1 MAPETTF
8 FGTFSEWIQDL
19 GEADDHAAAV
29 LNLEESPMRDPGYA
43 AKADGP
49 AARPGPEVNAGDPAH
64 VCRMLEAVQ
73 ALAPLI
79 AAQRNTFDSGRRLP
93 DAVFAALADAGLFRL
108 WLPQALGGPE
118 LSPFAF
124 MRVVEAASALDG
136 SVGWLV
142 GNGAG
147 MSRIGGYL
155 DEAVAR
161 EWYADPR
168 AFVASATG
176 AVGTATAVADGYR
189 VSGRWPF
196 GSGAHHATRFMVLA
210 SVRPDDPASPLL
222 CCYLGR
228 ADVTILDN
236 WHVSGLRGTGS
247 CDFEARDIFVPAAH
261 AHPFLGLQPTQPG
274 LLYRMPPSSVFAWSI
289 CGVPLGI
296 ASGAMTS
303 FTELAKGRSGNRA
316 ALRDREI
323 VQATVGRTRAMLRAG
338 RALLIDAMTELMAAT
353 DTGDQRLVEARA
365 DIRIANAHA
374 AETATS
380 ITEMLAASA
389 GAVAI
394 FETCTLER
402 AVGDVRAAA
411 KHIAMSPNNYITAGR
426 LALGL
431 DPGTTRF

>member
-1 MAPETTF
+1 MDQYEL
-8 FGTFSEWIQDL
+8 I
-19 GEADDHAAAV
+19 ADTV
-29 LNLEESPMRDPGYA
+29 
-43 AKADGP
+43 
-49 AARPGPEVNAGDPAH
+49 EVTGASDRL
-64 VCRMLEAVQ
+64 CSLLEAVQ

-79 AAQRNTFDSGRRLP
+79 AAQRDDFDAARRLP

-118 LSPFAF
+118 LSPIEF

-142 GNGAG
+142 GNGGG

-155 DEAVAR
+155 GEAFVR
-161 EWYADPR
+161 EWFADPR

-176 AVGTATAVADGYR
+176 AVGAAAVVAGGYR
-189 VSGRWPF
+189 LSGRWPF

-210 SVRPDDPASPLL
+210 SVSPENPDSPLL
-222 CCYLGR
+222 CCYLAP

-296 ASGAMTS
+296 ASGAISS
-303 FTELAKGRSGNRA
+303 FAELASRKGRAGTRA
-316 ALRDREI
+316 MLRDRET
-323 VQATVGRTRAMLRAG
+323 VQATVGRARAMLRAA
-338 RALLIDAMTELMAAT
+338 RAFLIDAMAELMEAT
-353 DTGDQRLVEARA
+353 DTGGQRLVEARA

-374 AETATS
+374 AETAMSVTD
-380 ITEMLAASA
+380 MLAASA

-394 FETCTLER
+394 FETCALER
-402 AVGDVRAAA
+402 AVRDVRAAA
-411 KHIAMSPNNYITAGR
+411 KHIAMSPNNYVIAGR

-431 DPGTTRF
+431 DTGAARF

>member
-1 MAPETTF
+1 M
-8 FGTFSEWIQDL
+8 
-19 GEADDHAAAV
+19 H
-29 LNLEESPMRDPGYA
+29 DPGYA

-49 AARPGPEVNAGDPAH
+49 IARPYPEVNAGEPAH
-64 VCRMLEAVQ
+64 VCRLLEVVQ
-73 ALAPLI
+73 TLAPRI
-79 AAQRNTFDSGRRLP
+79 AAQRNEFDSGRRLP
-93 DAVFAALADAGLFRL
+93 DTIFAALADAGLFRL
-108 WLPQALGGPE
+108 WLPQTLGGPE
-118 LSPFAF
+118 LSSFAF
-124 MRVVEAASALDG
+124 MRVVEACSALDG

-155 DEAVAR
+155 DEAVVR

-176 AVGTATAVADGYR
+176 AVGTATAVAGGYR
-189 VSGRWPF
+189 LSGRWPF

-210 SVRPDDPASPLL
+210 STRPGDPASPLL
-222 CCYLGR
+222 CCYPGR

-247 CDFEARDIFVPAAH
+247 CDFEAQNVFVPAAH

-303 FTELAKGRSGNRA
+303 FTELAKGHSGNRA

-323 VQATVGRTRAMLRAG
+323 VQATIGRTRAMLCAARAF
-338 RALLIDAMTELMAAT
+338 LIDAMTELMAAT
-353 DTGDQRLVEARA
+353 DIGGQRLVEARA
-365 DIRIANAHA
+365 DVRLANAHA

-380 ITEMLAASA
+380 VTEMLAAGA

-394 FETCTLER
+394 FETCALER

-411 KHIAMSPNNYITAGR
+411 KHIAMSPSNYITAGR

-431 DPGTTRF
+431 DPGTARF

>member
-1 MAPETTF
+1 
-8 FGTFSEWIQDL
+8 
-19 GEADDHAAAV
+19 
-29 LNLEESPMRDPGYA
+29 MRDPGHA

-49 AARPGPEVNAGDPAH
+49 TARPAPDVNAGDPAH

-79 AAQRNTFDSGRRLP
+79 AAQRNAFDSGRRLP
-93 DAVFAALADAGLFRL
+93 DTVFAGLADAGLFRL

-176 AVGTATAVADGYR
+176 AVGTATAVAGGYR
-189 VSGRWPF
+189 LSGRWPF
-196 GSGAHHATRFMVLA
+196 GSGAHHATRFMALA

-303 FTELAKGRSGNRA
+303 FTELAKGRSGNRT

-323 VQATVGRTRAMLRAG
+323 VQATVGRTRAMLRAA

-353 DTGDQRLVEARA
+353 DTGGQRLVEARA

-380 ITEMLAASA
+380 VTEMLAASA

-394 FETCTLER
+394 FETCALER

-411 KHIAMSPNNYITAGR
+411 KHVAMSPNNYVTAGR

-431 DPGTTRF
+431 DPGTARF

>member
-1 MAPETTF
+1 VAALKNFEDCPMSDPCHAV
-8 FGTFSEWIQDL
+8 
-19 GEADDHAAAV
+19 EADD
-29 LNLEESPMRDPGYA
+29 LM
-43 AKADGP
+43 
-49 AARPGPEVNAGDPAH
+49 ARPGADVIAGAPDR
-64 VCRMLEAVQ
+64 VCRVLDAVQ

-79 AAQRNTFDSGRRLP
+79 AAQRSEFDGGRRLP

-108 WLPQALGGPE
+108 WLPHALGGPE
-118 LSPFAF
+118 LSPFEF

-142 GNGAG
+142 GNGGG

-155 DEAVAR
+155 GEAVAR
-161 EWYADPR
+161 EWFADPR
-168 AFVASATG
+168 AFVASSTAV
-176 AVGTATAVADGYR
+176 VGTATAVAGGYCL
-189 VSGRWPF
+189 SGRWPF

-210 SVRPDDPASPLL
+210 SVRPEDPDSPLL

-296 ASGAMTS
+296 ASGAITS
-303 FTELAKGRSGNRA
+303 FAELACRKSRLGTRA
-316 ALRDREI
+316 VLHDRET
-323 VQATVGRTRAMLRAG
+323 VQATVGRTRAMLRAA
-338 RALLIDAMTELMAAT
+338 RAFLIDTMGELMTAT
-353 DTGDQRLVEARA
+353 DTVGQRLVEARA

-374 AETATS
+374 AETAMSVTD
-380 ITEMLAASA
+380 MLAASA
-389 GAVAI
+389 GAAAI
-394 FETCTLER
+394 FETCALER
-402 AVGDVRAAA
+402 AVRDVRAAA
-411 KHIAMSPNNYITAGR
+411 KHIAMSPNNYIIAGR

-431 DPGTTRF
+431 DPGAARF